1 MNPTRRQVLQ
11 GLGIVTAGTLA
22 GRLTW
27 LQLIEGPELAEK
39 AKAARTVSWVNTAR
53 RGDIIGSD
61 GTILATSTVNYDIGV
76 NQQKISQYEYYEE
89 IVNEETGQIEET
101 LVGYGAAAAASQIAP
116 ILDLDPQLLGA
127 KMVGESTYQ
136 VIASDVEPDTWRQIK
151 ALNIPGV
158 EPDQRTRRVYPAGS
172 VAGNVLGYTYEDSG
186 RVLKGNAGLEYSQ
199 DEELSGEN
207 GKGSVEVG
215 RTGVI
220 IPTGEQ
226 ISEPAVPGLTVR
238 TTLDQDLQMI
248 AQNAVD
254 ETVENMDASWGA
266 VLVMDPKTGKLLVMA
281 DSHSVDPSDPSATAE
296 EDRGC
301 RCVEAVYEPGSVGK
315 VVTFACA
322 LEENTVTTDQKWE
335 VPYTWTA
342 PNGQSFKDSHQHE
355 TETLTTAEILRDSS
369 NVGTVQVGDTL
380 SDATR
385 YEYMVKFGWGEKTG
399 IEMPAES
406 AGLLANYE
414 DWDGRQ
420 RYTTMFGQGVACTP
434 LQALEVLA
442 TVANKGVR
450 HSAQVIDA
458 WIDEDGNET
467 LREPEEGVQVI
478 SEETASILTDMLVT
492 VTQEDGTAEEAAI
505 DGYLVAGKTGTTEI
519 LTDEGGTVASFV
531 GFVPA
536 LDPAI
541 AVAAIVYQPRNA
553 IYGGE
558 VAGPVFREVAL
569 AAMNSMGIAP
579 DPSVIAN
586 NESSG

>member
-492 VTQEDGTAEEAAI
+492 VTQEGGTAEEAAI

-541 AVAAIVYQPRNA
+541 AVAAIVYHPRNA